1 MLDLKQMFLHTYPS
15 HLEALRLWVK
25 GTLNC
30 HNISITKF
38 QKHGM
43 AERMLTQLLAESVT
57 GGTD

>member
-1 MLDLKQMFLHTYPS
+1 MLHLKQIFPHTYPS

-30 HNISITKF
+30 HNISVTRF

-43 AERMLTQLLAESVT
+43 AERMLRQLLAESIT
-57 GGTD
+57 DGTH